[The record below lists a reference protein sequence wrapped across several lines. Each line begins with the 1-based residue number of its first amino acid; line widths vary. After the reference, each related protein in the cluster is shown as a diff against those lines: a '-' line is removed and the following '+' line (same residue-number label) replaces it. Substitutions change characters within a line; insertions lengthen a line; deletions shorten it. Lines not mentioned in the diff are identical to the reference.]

1 MAERYGFF
9 NAVNQGGTYDR
20 VYMAE
25 DFAEAMSSFISTG
38 VFDRDEQDLQ
48 VLPPDVQGMQVKV
61 NSGRAWIN
69 GYWYVNDSPVTYNVD
84 VSDGVQTR
92 IDAVIIRWGAAER
105 TIQMAYIK
113 GTPSASSPQKYQP
126 KRTTSYQELVLGYI
140 TVGPSTA
147 NIQASAIEDT
157 RNSSTLCGMIANANL
172 IGPIDNETID
182 DIIV

>member
-9 NAVNQGGTYDR
+9 NAVNQSGEYDR
-20 VYMAE
+20 TYLAE
-25 DFAEAMSSFISTG
+25 DFAEAMHSFIETG
-38 VFDRDEQDLQ
+38 VFDRAQQDLQ
-48 VLPPDVQGMQVKV
+48 VLPPDAQGMQVKV

-69 GYWYVNDSPVTYNVD
+69 GYWYVNDSPITYNVD

-92 IDAVIIRWGAAER
+92 IDAVIIRWGASER
-105 TIQMAYIK
+105 TVLMAYVK
-113 GTPSASSPQKYQP
+113 GTPSASNPTKYQP
-126 KRTTSYQELVLGYI
+126 KRTSSYYELVLGYI

-147 NIQASAIEDT
+147 NIQSGNIEDT
-157 RNSSTLCGMIANANL
+157 RSSSTLCGMIANANL

>member
-20 VYMAE
+20 VYMAD
-25 DFAEAMSSFISTG
+25 DFAEAMHSFIETG
-38 VFDRDEQDLQ
+38 VFDRAQQDLQ

-69 GYWYVNDSPVTYNVD
+69 GYWYVNDSPISYSVD

-92 IDAVIIRWGAAER
+92 IDAVIVRWGASER
-105 TIQMAYIK
+105 TIQMVYVK
-113 GTPSASSPQKYQP
+113 GTPSASSPTKYQP
-126 KRTTSYQELVLGYI
+126 QRTAAYYELVLGYI

-157 RNSSTLCGMIANANL
+157 RSSSTLCGMIANANL
-172 IGPIDNETID
+172 IGSIDDETID
-182 DIIV
+182 EIIV